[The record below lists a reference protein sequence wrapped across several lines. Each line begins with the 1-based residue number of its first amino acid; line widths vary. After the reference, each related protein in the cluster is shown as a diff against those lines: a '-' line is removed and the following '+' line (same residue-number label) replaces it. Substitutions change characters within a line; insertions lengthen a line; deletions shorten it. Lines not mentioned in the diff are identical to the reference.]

1 MPTLALIG
9 DSHTQALWPRVISA
23 VAPSGYTVVL
33 QEAQPGWS
41 EASFRSKKPDLPSR
55 LAAARPEVVVIELG
69 GNAQK
74 VGDAYAEDARWL
86 VAAAKDA
93 GAKRV
98 IWYGPA
104 TSVASIN
111 QDAATR
117 HERTAEAQES
127 LLPALGVEWHDSRPL
142 TLTDQRSDG
151 VHFTNA
157 GYNRWAADIA
167 QSILKPPSVLTTV
180 LGGGGGVSR
189 FPKAA
194 LVAGTV
200 GVSALLLVV
209 ALRLR
214 GRI

>member
-9 DSHTQALWPRVISA
+9 DSHTQALWPRVSKA
-23 VAPSGYTVVL
+23 LAPSGYTVVL

-41 EASFRSKKPDLPSR
+41 EASFRSKKSDLPAR
-55 LAAARPEVVVIELG
+55 LVDARPEVVVIELG

-74 VGDAYAEDARWL
+74 VGDAYAEDVRWL
-86 VAAAKDA
+86 VSAAKDA
-93 GAKRV
+93 GAQR
-98 IWYGPA
+98 ILWYGPA

-117 HERTAEAQES
+117 HERTAEAQKT

-157 GYNRWAADIA
+157 GYDRWAADIVA
-167 QSILKPPSVLTTV
+167 SVLKPPSALARVF
-180 LGGGGGVSR
+180 GGGGISR

-194 LVAGTV
+194 LVASTV

-214 GRI
+214 GKI

>member
-9 DSHTQALWPRVISA
+9 DSHTQALWPRVSKA
-23 VAPSGYTVVL
+23 LAPSGYTVVL

-41 EASFRSKKPDLPSR
+41 EASFRSKKSDLPAR
-55 LAAARPEVVVIELG
+55 LAEARPEVVVIELG

-86 VAAAKDA
+86 VTAAKDA
-93 GAKRV
+93 GAKR
-98 IWYGPA
+98 ILWYGPA

-117 HERTAEAQES
+117 HERTANTQS
-127 LLPALGVEWHDSRPL
+127 TLLPSLGVEWHDSRPL

-151 VHFTNA
+151 VHFTSA
-157 GYNRWAADIA
+157 GYDRWAADIVA
-167 QSILKPPSVLTTV
+167 SVLKPPSALAQVF
-180 LGGGGGVSR
+180 GGGGVSR

-200 GVSALLLVV
+200 GISALLLVV
-209 ALRLR
+209 ALRMR
-214 GRI
+214 GKI